1 MADAVHLFDA
11 PPHPRRRFMMRDF
24 MHLVRVVTSRTRNPV
39 KYYLIDFGLSKEY
52 PPGTPRLEVPPWGGD
67 RTVPEHLIPGQPACD
82 PFPVDVYCLGNCV
95 RKWFLDGWEPMKAK
109 QGFEFMRELIDDMT
123 DPDPEKRPQMNEA
136 VSRLD
141 AIIKGLKDKQLRS
154 PVLDVGEHLKL
165 TKRIA
170 HWTKQRLNK
179 ARGIPAIPRA

>member
-1 MADAVHLFDA
+1 M
-11 PPHPRRRFMMRDF
+11 
-24 MHLVRVVTSRTRNPV
+24 
-39 KYYLIDFGLSKEY
+39 Y
-52 PPGTPRLEVPPWGGD
+52 
-67 RTVPEHLIPGQPACD
+67 
-82 PFPVDVYCLGNCV
+82 
-95 RKWFLDGWEPMKAK
+95 GWEPMKAK

-123 DPDPEKRPQMNEA
+123 IPDPEKRPQMNEA

-141 AIIKGLKDKQLRS
+141 AIIKGLGDKQLRS

-165 TKRIA
+165 KKRIV